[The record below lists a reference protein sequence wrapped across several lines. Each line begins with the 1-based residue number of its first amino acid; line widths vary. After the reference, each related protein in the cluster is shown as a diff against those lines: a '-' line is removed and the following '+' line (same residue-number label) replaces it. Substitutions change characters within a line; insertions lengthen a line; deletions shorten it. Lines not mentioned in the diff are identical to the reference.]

1 MDPYMA
7 SNRSCLMVTWIIF
20 KNHLLEIGLTQNH
33 ENMALRTL
41 TTIKKYFILSCARR
55 TRMNRNSL
63 KQQLVESPVTYG
75 FTLHEFGGVLGDG
88 LGTLSFGPSQICGR
102 GHGSWLMCKV
112 ALNNHGVQCSRL
124 KSSILFKRN
133 SALQNTPL
141 SK

>member
-1 MDPYMA
+1 
-7 SNRSCLMVTWIIF
+7 
-20 KNHLLEIGLTQNH
+20 
-33 ENMALRTL
+33 
-41 TTIKKYFILSCARR
+41 
-55 TRMNRNSL
+55 MNRNSL

-124 KSSILFKRN
+124 KSSIPFKRN

-141 SK
+141 KITLQNAIPNSKSRCDLKSSIEYACHKNQQAKGICHYKKQSWMVDS